1 MLPGLRRKDIASL
14 SGGSNNARYGRPTQ
28 GRSLT
33 SGGEVKPGFNFLSK
47 IILSCR
53 SDRLMLHFGLDPPAG
68 KLDHLMENQEFLE
81 LFWTN
86 FLLPAGIAG

>member
-47 IILSCR
+47 LILSCR
-53 SDRLMLHFGLDPPAG
+53 SDRLMLRFSLDPLCNGVAFHPQPFAQG
-68 KLDHLMENQEFLE
+68 GHPDGVLVRKLALR
-81 LFWTN
+81 
-86 FLLPAGIAG
+86 